1 MELHNKLRQQ
11 QESLNYF
18 TTAALRSQ
26 TLQKNA
32 LLQFQESEIDI
43 VEFVQSLTSARDIRQ
58 NYIETV
64 YGYNISVLE
73 LELYT
78 EGNN

>member
-1 MELHNKLRQQ
+1 M
-11 QESLNYF
+11 NYF
-18 TTAALRSQ
+18 TTAALREAGS
-26 TLQKNA
+26 LQKNA

-43 VEFVQSLTSARDIRQ
+43 VEFVQSLNSARDIRQ